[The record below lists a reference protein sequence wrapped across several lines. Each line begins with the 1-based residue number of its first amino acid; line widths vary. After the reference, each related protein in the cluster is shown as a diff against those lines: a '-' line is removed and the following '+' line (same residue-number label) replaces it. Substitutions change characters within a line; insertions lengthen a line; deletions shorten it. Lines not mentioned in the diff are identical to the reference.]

1 MANLNLRVNNDALT
15 FAEVDANFSN
25 LNNESFYGGIAFS
38 SGTITFTPIGNAG
51 DSNTYPQV
59 ELDLTAKFPTV
70 SSSIDGQYTPHDWDA
85 GADLD
90 WQKFDS
96 NLIIDDRSKI
106 VVKSNYFDPSLNGGS
121 QRVFLGYSGDPS
133 GEKGL
138 LSDLGNDT
146 GPFGQSLVRYVDGVA
161 ENSATQY
168 IRILHINSG
177 AHVGSVSKLW
187 TAPENKFWT
196 LISNFNTQD
205 LIGSQ
210 ISVSYD
216 GGERVLEVTGY
227 DSDNSV
233 NDYIAVDEANDDYRP
248 EELRIEVSVVSQ
260 TGDDPDSDDEAIYK
274 IDFKEFNFISPL
286 SLMPAPADG
295 SAGGT
300 QNTYGRVMVP
310 NAYYEKDRS
319 DISLRYADF
328 DDIVV
333 GGIRSQ
339 KDILISPFDNI
350 PTASN
355 DKQYDYDTHFDNFS
369 DKNGAD
375 VVISASNTTFS
386 PFTGDEERQ
395 NGGYLLL
402 KGGATSDWG
411 GANNKSIDS
420 TLTDAKLSNVTIDEV
435 TNSVIQLTPM
445 RHSVTT
451 GQGISPGIN
460 ISAGLAH
467 IDGENDVEGGDINIY
482 ISGGTGAG
490 TPGNLYIRSPKTPFQ
505 SGHGHSTVTASGDDI
520 PSTGRDKAIPLG
532 VEYNPQYAAYQVSLP
547 NVVIDKAATG
557 LEHES
562 FDSQGLELLNGG
574 GVTKEPSHFNLDGID
589 DDNPF
594 EWGGRIPEEIVR
606 RQRQV
611 VLGQRGIDPEIIR
624 RSTVIRSDDY
634 TWAGDAGYN
643 RHVSDSNTYN
653 DDSVSINTRLAFFK
667 GCTQDF
673 EDYYDRSTADGFKRI
688 GGDTCM
694 LGTFL
699 RCDDNNKAFHTIDE
713 TAGVAYSEKI
723 LAGLVIDGRVL
734 RLVAPNGTDTDID
747 SGVVTEGNL
756 NVNGQINAT
765 GDITAFSDESI
776 KENVEV
782 IEDAVDKVQQLNGY
796 TFDRTDIETSRQTG
810 VIAQEVLKVLPEA
823 VGNKDGIHTVAYG
836 NMVGLLIEAIK
847 EQQGQ
852 IDSLKEELQ
861 SIKSINK

>member
-15 FAEVDANFSN
+15 FVEVDANFTN

-38 SGTITFTPIGNAG
+38 SGTITFTPIGNDGITDA
-51 DSNTYPQV
+51 YPQV
-59 ELDLTAKFPTV
+59 ELDLSTAFPKV
-70 SSSIDGQYTPHDWDA
+70 SSSIGGQYTPHDWVN

-106 VVKSNYFDPSLNGGS
+106 VIKSNYFDPTLDGGS
-121 QRVFLGYSGDPS
+121 QRVFLGETGDPS

-138 LSDLGNDT
+138 TYNISNDT
-146 GPFGQSLVRYVDGVA
+146 GSAGQSDIRYVDGVD

-168 IRILHINSG
+168 IRIRDITENAEFTKAANDTMWRPH
-177 AHVGSVSKLW
+177 H
-187 TAPENKFWT
+187 NKFWT

-216 GGERVLEVTGY
+216 GGERVLEVTGFQ
-227 DSDNSV
+227 SDNSV
-233 NDYIAVDEANDDYRP
+233 NDYVVVDEANDDYRP
-248 EELRIEVSVVSQ
+248 DELRIEVNFVSQ
-260 TGDDPDSDDEAIYK
+260 TGDDPDTNDEGIYK
-274 IDFKEFNFISPL
+274 IDFKEFDFIFPL

-295 SAGGT
+295 TAGSV
-300 QNTYGRVMVP
+300 QNDYGRVMVP
-310 NAYYEKDRS
+310 NGYFEADRS

-333 GGIRSQ
+333 GGLRSQ
-339 KDILISPFDNI
+339 KDIRIAPFD
-350 PTASN
+350 ALVS
-355 DKQYDYDTHFDNFS
+355 DGFATHYDNFN
-369 DKNGAD
+369 DRNGAD
-375 VVISASNTTFS
+375 VVISASNTTYS
-386 PFTGDEERQ
+386 PLTGHEEKY

-402 KGGATSDWG
+402 KGGATADWG
-411 GANNKSIDS
+411 GDNNKSIDS
-420 TLTDAKLSNVTIDEV
+420 TLTDAKLSDATIDEV

-445 RHSVTT
+445 RHSVST

-467 IDGENDVEGGDINIY
+467 IDGVNDVEGGDINIY

-532 VEYNPQYAAYQVSLP
+532 IEYNPQYAAYQVSLP

-562 FDSQGLELLNGG
+562 ADSQGLELLNGG
-574 GVTKEPSHFNLDGID
+574 GITKEPSHFNLDGIS

-594 EWGGRIPEEIVR
+594 ECSSLSDSETIR

-611 VLGQRGIDPEIIR
+611 ILGQRGIDPEIIR

-634 TWAGDAGYN
+634 TWAGGVGAN
-643 RHVSDSNTYN
+643 RHVSDDETY
-653 DDSVSINTRLAFFK
+653 SPYEKLTTINTRLAFFK
-667 GCTQDF
+667 GSTEDF
-673 EDYYDRSTADGFKRI
+673 KDYYDSETVEGFRRVS
-688 GGDTCM
+688 GDTCI
-694 LGTFL
+694 LGTFYKS
-699 RCDDNNKAFHTIDE
+699 DDSFNSFNTIDE
-713 TAGVAYSEKI
+713 DGLGEIDYSEK
-723 LAGLVIDGRVL
+723 LVAGLVIDGRVL
-734 RLVAPNGTDTDID
+734 RLVAPHGTDTDID

-823 VGNKDGIHTVAYG
+823 VGEKGGLHTVAYG